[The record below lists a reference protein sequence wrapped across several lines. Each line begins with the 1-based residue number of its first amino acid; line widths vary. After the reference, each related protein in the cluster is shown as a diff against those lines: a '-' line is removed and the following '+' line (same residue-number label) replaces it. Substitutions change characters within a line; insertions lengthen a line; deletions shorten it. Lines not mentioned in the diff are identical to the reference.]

1 MHKIDNKKLKAFR
14 LNPRLGLLRSSTL
27 VLSAQLLTLL
37 LYYFI
42 CYLAAAA
49 PTSGLCREGSL
60 TNLMLIAA
68 FYLFRSKE
76 TRSLVMRLGP
86 KAQLSAQWGLT
97 QEASDSECNALTH

>member
-42 CYLAAAA
+42 CYLAVGCRTTNFG
-49 PTSGLCREGSL
+49 PLSGGQ
-60 TNLMLIAA
+60 
-68 FYLFRSKE
+68 
-76 TRSLVMRLGP
+76 P
-86 KAQLSAQWGLT
+86 
-97 QEASDSECNALTH
+97 H